1 MKNLLYPCLWFD
13 GNANEAAT
21 FYCAIFN
28 NSRVTIDTPM
38 VVNFELGGQKFM
50 ALNGGSRFK
59 PNPSISFFVVCQT
72 EKEVDD
78 TWEKLSEQGMV
89 LMALDK
95 YPWSERYGWIQDRFG
110 ISWQL
115 SFGKL
120 EDVGQKFSPTL
131 MFTGKYAGKAEEAI
145 RFYTSV
151 FSGSS
156 VTGILKYTANDD
168 DIEGTVKHAQF
179 RLKDQVFMAMDSSIA
194 HPFEF
199 NEGISLVAE
208 CENQEEIDY
217 YWDKLTKNGEES
229 RCGWL
234 KDQYGVS
241 WQIIPAILSKL
252 MSDQKKFPAVMNAVL
267 EMKKLSIEPLMQ
279 AYERG

>member
-28 NSRVTIDTPM
+28 NSRVIIDTPM
-38 VVNFELGGQKFM
+38 VVNFELCGQKFM
-50 ALNGGSRFK
+50 GLNGGPQFR
-59 PNPSISFFVVCQT
+59 PNPSISFFVVCET
-72 EKEVDD
+72 EKEADD
-78 TWEKLSEQGMV
+78 IWEKLSENGMV

-120 EDVGQKFSPTL
+120 ENVGQKLSPTL

-194 HPFEF
+194 HSFEF

>member
-120 EDVGQKFSPTL
+120 ENVGQKLSPTL

-194 HPFEF
+194 HSFEF

-208 CENQEEIDY
+208 CKNQEEIDY

>member
-28 NSRVTIDTPM
+28 NSRVIIDTPM
-38 VVNFELGGQKFM
+38 VVNFELCGQKFM
-50 ALNGGSRFK
+50 GLNGGPQFR
-59 PNPSISFFVVCQT
+59 PNPSISFFVVCET
-72 EKEVDD
+72 EKEADD
-78 TWEKLSEQGMV
+78 IWEKLSENGMV

-120 EDVGQKFSPTL
+120 ENVGQKLSPTL

-194 HPFEF
+194 HSFEF

-208 CENQEEIDY
+208 CKNQEEIDY

>member
-1 MKNLLYPCLWFD
+1 MAAPSLGQILL
-13 GNANEAAT
+13 
-21 FYCAIFN
+21 
-28 NSRVTIDTPM
+28 SH
-38 VVNFELGGQKFM
+38 
-50 ALNGGSRFK
+50 
-59 PNPSISFFVVCQT
+59 FFVVCET
-72 EKEVDD
+72 EKEADD
-78 TWEKLSEQGMV
+78 IWEKLSENGMV

-120 EDVGQKFSPTL
+120 ENVGQKLSPTL

-179 RLKDQVFMAMDSSIA
+179 RLKDQVFMAMDKVNSS
-194 HPFEF
+194 
-199 NEGISLVAE
+199 
-208 CENQEEIDY
+208 
-217 YWDKLTKNGEES
+217 W
-229 RCGWL
+229 
-234 KDQYGVS
+234 
-241 WQIIPAILSKL
+241 
-252 MSDQKKFPAVMNAVL
+252 
-267 EMKKLSIEPLMQ
+267 
-279 AYERG
+279 